1 MHKKKENCEKY
12 TKVLILLLQNQF
24 NPIVSWP
31 SLHNTTMGQTIV
43 SRIYLSSNFGYLR
56 VAHRVALCWLGQAR
70 ADQGRPGPARADR
83 GTDHLTAIVI
93 RRTLQIIITVPSIF
107 SEFPIS
113 LLIGDYIL
121 LLLNVVE
128 LYLGPSIKTTYY
140 ISTQYVIL
148 VFRTDYG
155 VCVLLSI
162 ESC

>member
-1 MHKKKENCEKY
+1 MHKKKDNCEKY

-70 ADQGRPGPARADR
+70 AGQGRLGQAMADR

-128 LYLGPSIKTTYY
+128 LYLGPFIKTTQY
-140 ISTQYVIL
+140 ISM
-148 VFRTDYG
+148 
-155 VCVLLSI
+155 
-162 ESC
+162 

>member
-1 MHKKKENCEKY
+1 MHKKKENYEKY

-56 VAHRVALCWLGQAR
+56 VAHRVAQCRLGQAR
-70 ADQGRPGPARADR
+70 AAQARA
-83 GTDHLTAIVI
+83 TADHLTAIVI

-128 LYLGPSIKTTYY
+128 LYLGPFIKTTQY
-140 ISTQYVIL
+140 ISM
-148 VFRTDYG
+148 
-155 VCVLLSI
+155 
-162 ESC
+162 

>member
-1 MHKKKENCEKY
+1 MHKKKENCRRYK
-12 TKVLILLLQNQF
+12 KVVILLLQNRF

-128 LYLGPSIKTTYY
+128 LYLGPSIKTINY
-140 ISTQYVIL
+140 ISTQYVIFWCLGL
-148 VFRTDYG
+148 VLQSVYYY
-155 VCVLLSI
+155 
-162 ESC
+162 

>member
-128 LYLGPSIKTTYY
+128 LYLGPSIKTTNY
-140 ISTQYVIL
+140 ITQYLICY
-148 VFRTDYG
+148 TG
-155 VCVLLSI
+155 VQG
-162 ESC
+162 